1 MDNNFDYKKRHNY
14 LRSLTKELAMAAFHN
29 GDITPAEYLNLQV
42 PQLDAKTMDKALCAF
57 RPKGTTPLDAI
68 IKHNDNRESI
78 ELKTKNMSEEQ
89 AKYIPEGDKEW
100 FKRMREEAISDYKKS
115 EVKWFLESSPT
126 TVNWKFDEQEKEA
139 IAKMYQEEHDLLV
152 QALKKHGIE
161 FDINQEKRRR
171 FKTLKV
177 EIQNLPHGGRVKR
190 FYYNDG
196 SIDGLLL
203 LEYDV
208 QNGYK
213 FKLSS
218 LIGKLSKEGADEM
231 REQIGDL
238 RKEWDREFDVTS
250 LKGKMN
256 PMEVDDI
263 DKQIDDLRKEWEE

>member
-1 MDNNFDYKKRHNY
+1 MDNNFDWERHNY

-42 PQLDAKTMDKALCAF
+42 PRIDAKTMDKALCAY

-68 IKHNDNRESI
+68 IKHNNNRESI

-139 IAKMYQEEHDLLV
+139 IAKMYQEEHDHLV

-161 FDINQEKRRR
+161 FDINQEKRRK
-171 FKTLKV
+171 FKTLQV
-177 EIQNLPHGGRVKR
+177 EIQNSPLRGRVKR

-196 SIDGLLL
+196 SLDGLQV

-208 QNGYK
+208 QNGYTIE
-213 FKLSS
+213 LSS
-218 LIGKLSKEGADEM
+218 LIGKLSKKGAEEM
-231 REQIGDL
+231 REQIKGL
-238 RKEWDREFDVTS
+238 RD
-250 LKGKMN
+250 
-256 PMEVDDI
+256 
-263 DKQIDDLRKEWEE
+263 EWEVNIKEK